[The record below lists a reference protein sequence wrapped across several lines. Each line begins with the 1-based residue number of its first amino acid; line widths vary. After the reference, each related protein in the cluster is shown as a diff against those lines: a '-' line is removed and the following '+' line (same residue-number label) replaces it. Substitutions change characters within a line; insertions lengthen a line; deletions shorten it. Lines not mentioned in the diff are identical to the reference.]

1 MDSDNNMCHHLREM
15 QHDGVGMNVGWG
27 VLTIE

>member
-1 MDSDNNMCHHLREM
+1 VDGDNNMCHHLREM
-15 QHDGVGMNVGWG
+15 RGDGVGMNVGWG